1 MELYTVISEVDYH
14 ELVNS
19 KPKEDFHAT
28 ELNKLKKIIPNL
40 TDKRSSLNNRLDSP
54 LSVIRKFRDDWYTVH
69 TYKKKT
75 YRDWNTSGQPIIRE
89 SYNLID
95 IFLCDQFEGL
105 LKVVN
110 GYILDK
116 NLT

>member
-40 TDKRSSLNNRLDSP
+40 TDKRSSLNN
-54 LSVIRKFRDDWYTVH
+54 
-69 TYKKKT
+69 
-75 YRDWNTSGQPIIRE
+75 
-89 SYNLID
+89 
-95 IFLCDQFEGL
+95 
-105 LKVVN
+105 
-110 GYILDK
+110 
-116 NLT
+116 